1 MESQSKAL
9 NPTQGHLLAGV
20 LVDENR
26 FLARVPPDQLFLIAP
41 DPRSTE
47 DKKALAASPELQE
60 LWHVRNQIQRLFE
73 GAKEKNVPSYADYI
87 IKLATGTDGMT
98 PPIILY
104 SPKPLQTAVDDAG
117 IGYIQV
123 AWGTVLAA
131 LDGETQ
137 LASRFEAAAK
147 DPVSKSGFVAV
158 YIVHGKAASF
168 ARQCFH
174 DLNVLG
180 VRPNTALAISMDARD
195 PVTAV
200 TRAVATEVPFFN
212 GRVNEKS
219 RQLKRRDP
227 QVVTLSA
234 LRGACVTFMLGIGG
248 VKFGAKPVTE
258 ISMEQA
264 EKAQPIAVDWFKS
277 LGDVM
282 GAALQPNVR
291 PSSVASSPAVFS
303 ALGALGHDVLAA
315 SASDREMVKRQLLEK
330 VRSVNW
336 TRDSSWDGIAGKMSR
351 SGKLTLGGSKEVAY
365 AVYNALSYDNQP
377 GYRAIR
383 KSLAVFS
390 A

>member
-1 MESQSKAL
+1 MEPTSL

-20 LVDENR
+20 QIDEHR

-47 DKKALAASPELQE
+47 DKKKLALSPELQE
-60 LWHVRNQIQRLFE
+60 LRHVRNEIQRLFE
-73 GAKEKNVPSYADYI
+73 GAKARNVPSYADYI
-87 IKLATGTDGMT
+87 IHLTTGTDGMT

-104 SPKPLQTAVDDAG
+104 SPTLLPTKVDDSG
-117 IGYIQV
+117 IGFTQV
-123 AWGTVLAA
+123 PWGTVLAA

-147 DPVSKSGFVAV
+147 NPTSKSGFVAV
-158 YIVHGKAASF
+158 YIVHGKPAGF

-180 VRPNTALAISMDARD
+180 VQPNAALAISMDARD

-200 TRAVATEVPFFN
+200 TRAVAVQVPFFN

-219 RQLKRRDP
+219 RQLKRSDP
-227 QVVTLSA
+227 NVVTLSA

-248 VKFGAKPVTE
+248 VKFGAKPVID

-264 EKAQPIAVDWFKS
+264 KEAEPTAVDWFQS
-277 LGDVM
+277 LTEVVGPAM
-282 GAALQPNVR
+282 EASVR
-291 PSSVASSPAVFS
+291 RTTVASSPAVLA
-303 ALGALGHDVLAA
+303 ALGALGHDLLTAEL
-315 SASDREMVKRQLLEK
+315 DQRDDVKRRLLGEIQAIT
-330 VRSVNW
+330 W
-336 TRDSSWDGIAGKMSR
+336 TRDRAWDGIAGKMTT

-365 AVYNALSYDNQP
+365 AVHNALRYENQP
-377 GYRAIR
+377 GYASIR
-383 KSLAVFS
+383 RGVALAT

>member
-1 MESQSKAL
+1 METLGKSAL

-20 LVDENR
+20 EVDEHR

-47 DKKALAASPELQE
+47 DKKKLAGSPELQE
-60 LWHVRNQIQRLFE
+60 LRHVRNQIQRLFE
-73 GAKEKNVPSYADYI
+73 GAKERNVPSYADYI
-87 IKLATGTDGMT
+87 INLSSGSDGMT

-104 SPKPLQTAVDDAG
+104 SPKALPTAVDDAG
-117 IGYIQV
+117 IGYAQV
-123 AWGTVLAA
+123 PWGTVLAA

-137 LASRFEAAAK
+137 LASRFESAAK
-147 DPVSKSGFVAV
+147 DPNTKMGFVAV
-158 YIVHGKAASF
+158 YIVHGKPAAF

-180 VRPNTALAISMDARD
+180 VRPNAALAISMDARD

-200 TRAVATEVPFFN
+200 TRAVAVQVPFFS

-219 RQLKRRDP
+219 RQLKRSDP
-227 QVVTLSA
+227 QVMTLSA

-248 VKFGAKPVTE
+248 VKFGTKPVTD

-264 EKAQPIAVDWFKS
+264 KKAEPIAVDWFKS
-277 LGDVM
+277 LTNTIGPAM
-282 GAALQPNVR
+282 EAGVR
-291 PSSVASSPAVFS
+291 QTTVASSPAVWA
-303 ALGALGHDVLAA
+303 ALGALGHDLLAA
-315 SASDREMVKRQLLEK
+315 NETERPTVKSRLLEGLK
-330 VRSVNW
+330 EVTWN
-336 TRDSSWDGIAGKMSR
+336 RDHSWDGIAGKMTT

-365 AVYNALSYDNQP
+365 AVYNALRYENQT
-377 GYRAIR
+377 GYRSIR
-383 KSLAVFS
+383 GGATVT